1 MDIQSRRNPKIR
13 AIRRL
18 QRSAKARR
26 TEGRFVAEGVR
37 LAEEALRAG
46 WLPEWVLVGPGLSP
60 RGRAVVA
67 GFRERGVTV
76 FTTSE
81 DALAAASATETP
93 QGILLV
99 LPFQQLPWP
108 QHADFLL
115 VLDGVRD
122 PGNLGTMLRTAWAAG
137 VQGVLLTT
145 TSADPYNPKVV
156 RAGMG
161 AHFRLPMQRL
171 PWDGLR
177 KRLDGYRVFL
187 AAAGEGQAY
196 TQADLR
202 QPLALVIGGE
212 AEGVSPQARALPH
225 QALHIPMPGPAESL
239 NAAVAAG
246 VLLFEV
252 VRQRGLGVGR
262 A

>member
-46 WLPEWVLVGPGLSP
+46 WLPEWVLVSPSVSP
-60 RGRAVVA
+60 RGQAVAA

-76 FTTSE
+76 FTASE

-99 LPFQQLPWP
+99 LPIQQLPWP

-115 VLDGVRD
+115 VLDGIRD
-122 PGNLGTMLRTAWAAG
+122 PGNLGTILRTAWAAG
-137 VQGVLLTT
+137 VQGVLLTP

-161 AHFRLPMQRL
+161 AHFRLPMRRL
-171 PWDGLR
+171 PWDGIR
-177 KRLDGYRVFL
+177 KRLARHQVFL
-187 AAAGEGQAY
+187 TEANQGTAY
-196 TQADLR
+196 TQVNMR

-212 AEGVSPQARALPH
+212 ADGLSPEARSLPH
-225 QALHIPMPGPAESL
+225 EAIHIPMPGQAESL

-246 VLLFEV
+246 VMLFEV
-252 VRQRGLGVGR
+252 VRQRGEGKKP
-262 A
+262 